1 MGHTKT
7 WDELTI
13 QDNFLFQKVMRNKRI
28 CKHLIEKILQIKIK
42 KITYPDEEK
51 TIDIRLDSKSVR
63 LDVYVQDDAGTI
75 YDIEMQTTDGKD
87 GALAKRTRYYQAMI
101 DMDVLGKGHDYTEL
115 NPSYIIFIC
124 TFDLFQRNFPIYTFD
139 QRCLEDISLSLGDQA
154 TKIFLNSK
162 GRTTGID
169 PDIAAFLQ
177 YVDGKASERTFIRT
191 IADEVQRIKNHDE
204 TRREYMTLAMELER
218 QKRQGYA
225 EGLEKG
231 VQQGIQQGVQ
241 QGMQQ
246 GKAETKT
253 EIISSMLHNG
263 LDYELIA
270 KCTNLSIDYIK
281 EIAQKNRLL

>member
-1 MGHTKT
+1 M
-7 WDELTI
+7 L
-13 QDNFLFQKVMRNKRI
+13 
-28 CKHLIEKILQIKIK
+28 
-42 KITYPDEEK
+42 P
-51 TIDIRLDSKSVR
+51 
-63 LDVYVQDDAGTI
+63 
-75 YDIEMQTTDGKD
+75 
-87 GALAKRTRYYQAMI
+87 
-101 DMDVLGKGHDYTEL
+101 
-115 NPSYIIFIC
+115 
-124 TFDLFQRNFPIYTFD
+124 
-139 QRCLEDISLSLGDQA
+139 LSLGDQA

-177 YVDGKASERTFIRT
+177 YVDGKASERSFIRT

-225 EGLEKG
+225 EGLEK
-231 VQQGIQQGVQ
+231 GVQ

-281 EIAQKNRLL
+281 EIAQKNRLI